1 MSTAPV
7 QVVAGVLFHPHH
19 TDWQFLGRRRGPVL
33 PGAWEHPGGKV
44 EPGETHQQAL
54 AREWREEVGVE
65 VEVSPLLVGFY
76 ADPYGSVYV
85 SLYVVKLVASELHYP
100 WPDAFSQRHG
110 PAHVGFGW
118 MDVGQ
123 VWALLPCDR
132 VPSLK
137 TLAHAADLLT

>member
-1 MSTAPV
+1 MSAAPV

-19 TDWQFLGRRRGPVL
+19 PDWQFLGRRRGPVL

-65 VEVSPLLVGFY
+65 VEVSPLPVGFY

-85 SLYVVKLVASELHYP
+85 SLYRVTPARSVPLDRILP
-100 WPDAFSQRHG
+100 RDG
-110 PAHVGFGW
+110 PAHDRFMFATLAQILEVHR
-118 MDVGQ
+118 DQ
-123 VWALLPCDR
+123 R